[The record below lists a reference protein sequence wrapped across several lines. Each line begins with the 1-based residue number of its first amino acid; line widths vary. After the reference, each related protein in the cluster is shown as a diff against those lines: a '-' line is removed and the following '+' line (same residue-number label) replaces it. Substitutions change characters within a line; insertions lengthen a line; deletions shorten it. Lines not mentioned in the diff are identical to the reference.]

1 MKPVPPD
8 RGGSGAAPFDADD
21 SPSGRI
27 LRVARDQLYTFG
39 YNALTMDALA
49 HELGMSKK
57 TLYVHFASKD
67 EIVAGVIDLVGQ
79 TVRRQTDAVFAEEG
93 LGFARRLHDIM
104 EIVAAQ
110 YGRARPTLAREL
122 ERFAPKL
129 YDKLDGIRRRNIPL
143 IIGRILRIGVA
154 EGMVRK
160 DLDVDFAVEFWLHA
174 VNGLVHPATVAR
186 TGLSARE
193 AVEKGLRL
201 FVGAVLTDAGRADF
215 AKQVRKPA

>member
-8 RGGSGAAPFDADD
+8 RGPAAVPFDADE

-57 TLYVHFASKD
+57 TIYVHFDSKD
-67 EIVAGVIDLVGQ
+67 EIVAAVIDLIGQ
-79 TVRRQTDAVFAEEG
+79 TIRRQAEIVFARDG
-93 LGFARRLHDIM
+93 LSFARRLHEIM
-104 EIVAAQ
+104 EIVGTQFGAT
-110 YGRARPTLAREL
+110 RPSLGREL

-129 YDKLDGIRRRNIPL
+129 YEKLDGLRRKNIPL
-143 IIGRILRIGVA
+143 VVGRMLRVGVA

-160 DLDVDFAVEFWLHA
+160 DVDLDFAVEFWLQA
-174 VNGLVHPATVAR
+174 VNGLVHPATLAR
-186 TGLSARE
+186 IGLTARE
-193 AVEKGLRL
+193 AFDQGFRL
-201 FVGAVLTDAGRADF
+201 FVGALLTDTGRADLG
-215 AKQVRKPA
+215 KQFRNLA